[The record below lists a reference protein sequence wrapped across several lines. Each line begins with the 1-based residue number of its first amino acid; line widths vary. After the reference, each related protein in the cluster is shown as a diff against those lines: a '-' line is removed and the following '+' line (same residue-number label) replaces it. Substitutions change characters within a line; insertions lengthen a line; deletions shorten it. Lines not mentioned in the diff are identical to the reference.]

1 MLGKLYHGK
10 IQKIKP
16 QRNGTEKQKNN
27 MGTKLTKFD
36 EYRLER
42 EIDDIEV
49 TIGTLELNLQWC
61 KNQIAY
67 IRTKLN
73 NIQEKV
79 E

>member
-1 MLGKLYHGK
+1 
-10 IQKIKP
+10 
-16 QRNGTEKQKNN
+16 